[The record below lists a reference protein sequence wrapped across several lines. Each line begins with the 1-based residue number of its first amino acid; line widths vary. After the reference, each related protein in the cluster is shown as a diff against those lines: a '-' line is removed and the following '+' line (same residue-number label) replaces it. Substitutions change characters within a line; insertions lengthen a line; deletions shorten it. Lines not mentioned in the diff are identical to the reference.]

1 MKGAV
6 VPGGAERNWVCD
18 TPAICAHD
26 SSSLTF
32 GWKKYFTTEEPL
44 RFWDSVCS
52 ASLTMVCAVR
62 SLCSTRRVAI
72 ASGVRPVYRQMVATA
87 WSLMFRDMAGGVL

>member
-18 TPAICAHD
+18 TAVICAKD

-32 GWKKYFTTEEPL
+32 GWKKYFTSEVRL
-44 RFWDSVCS
+44 RFWDAVCS
-52 ASLTMVCAVR
+52 PSLTMVCAVR
-62 SLCSTRRVAI
+62 SLCSTRRVGI
-72 ASGVRPVYRQMVATA
+72 SSGEGPVYRQMVATT
-87 WSLMFRDMAGGVL
+87 GVLMYGTTSVGV